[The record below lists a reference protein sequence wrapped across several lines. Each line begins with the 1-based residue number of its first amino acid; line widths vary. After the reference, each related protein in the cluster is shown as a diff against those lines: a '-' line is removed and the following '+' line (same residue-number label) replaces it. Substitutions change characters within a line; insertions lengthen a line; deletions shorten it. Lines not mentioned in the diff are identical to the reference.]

1 MQRHYIGFL
10 QAGSCTAGSVTTH
23 RGIPKVLDSFGLLYC
38 CSEHKVL
45 FIVEILEKFCKSK

>member
-10 QAGSCTAGSVTTH
+10 QAGSCTAGSVTTD